1 MSGQA
6 QARVDA
12 ETEPNN
18 PRVVTVAT
26 ALRPGNQNIIAKS
39 ATGIAMI
46 ITLPDMAEAAGN
58 IISVTAPAGDAD
70 DTVSVYVN
78 ETTSVIATYGVL
90 DADGDILVVFCT
102 GRAWLVLYSLLN

>member
-1 MSGQA
+1 MSMQA
-6 QARVDA
+6 QARVHD

-18 PRVVTVAT
+18 PRVIAT
-26 ALRPGNQNIIAKS
+26 SETLRPGNQSIIAQSITS
-39 ATGIAMI
+39 AAII
-46 ITLPDMAEAAGN
+46 ITLPDMAETTGN
-58 IISVTAPAGDAD
+58 IISITAPAGDTD

-78 ETTSVIATYGVL
+78 ETGSVIATYGVL